1 MPKFIMQSK
10 KSEYLPIL
18 TSFCIYYWN
27 GQMPSNQALN
37 TSGTSM
43 ANSWALLMALI

>member
-18 TSFCIYYWN
+18 TSFCIYWN
-27 GQMPSNQALN
+27 GQMSSNQALN

-43 ANSWALLMALI
+43 ANSWALLTALI